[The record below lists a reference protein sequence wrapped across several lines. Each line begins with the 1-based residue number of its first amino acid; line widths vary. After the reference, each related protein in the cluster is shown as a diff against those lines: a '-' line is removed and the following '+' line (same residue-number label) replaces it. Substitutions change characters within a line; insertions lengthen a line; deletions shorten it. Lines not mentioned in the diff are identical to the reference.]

1 MFYTFS
7 ELLTFNTGNTM
18 TNSHPQR
25 ILIADDDAAI
35 AETMT
40 GVLEKLGYHVVGI
53 VSTGEAAVN
62 EAVNKHPDL
71 VIMDVVLGGTING
84 IEASRQIEEFI
95 NVPIIFM
102 TGHRN
107 IAAAMQANRRIVLHK
122 PFTGKELQETIK
134 AALASPG

>member
-1 MFYTFS
+1 
-7 ELLTFNTGNTM
+7 M
-18 TNSHPQR
+18 TNSHSKK
-25 ILIADDDAAI
+25 ILIADDDPAI

-71 VIMDVVLGGTING
+71 VIMDVVLDGTING
-84 IEASRQIEEFI
+84 IEASRQIEEFM

-107 IAAAMQANRRIVLHK
+107 VAAAMQANRRIVLHK
-122 PFTGKELQETIK
+122 PFTNKELQETIETS
-134 AALASPG
+134 LANPG

>member
-1 MFYTFS
+1 MFYTFN
-7 ELLTFNTGNTM
+7 ELLAFNTRNIM
-18 TNSHPQR
+18 TNSHPKK

-35 AETMT
+35 AESMT
-40 GVLEKLGYHVVGI
+40 GALKKLGYHVVGV

-71 VIMDVVLGGTING
+71 VIMDVVLDGTING
-84 IEASRQIEEFI
+84 IEASRQIEEFM

-107 IAAAMQANRRIVLHK
+107 VAAAMQANRRIVLHK
-122 PFTGKELQETIK
+122 PFTSKELQETIK
-134 AALASPG
+134 VSLANPG

>member
-71 VIMDVVLGGTING
+71 VIMDVVLDGTING
-84 IEASRQIEEFI
+84 IEASRQIEEFM

-107 IAAAMQANRRIVLHK
+107 IAAAMRANKRTILAK
-122 PFTGKELQETIK
+122 PFTSQELQQSIE
-134 AALASPG
+134 AALANPG